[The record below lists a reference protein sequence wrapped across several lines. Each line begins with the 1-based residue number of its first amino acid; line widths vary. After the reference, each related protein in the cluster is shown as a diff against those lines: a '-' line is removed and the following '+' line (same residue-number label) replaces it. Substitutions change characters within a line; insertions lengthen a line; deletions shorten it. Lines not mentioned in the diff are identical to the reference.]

1 MSRNKSTKV
10 RGFGG
15 TGGMSKHRKSGKT
28 KIHPRAKMSR
38 QRELHEQEEEERQ
51 LKERRKG
58 ETYDSASELFAN
70 ER

>member
-1 MSRNKSTKV
+1 
-10 RGFGG
+10 
-15 TGGMSKHRKSGKT
+15 
-28 KIHPRAKMSR
+28 MSR